1 MKVLLVS
8 THISQ
13 ITGYSKVSYNLVLQL
28 SKVCKLFHF
37 GFQRHPKKVDFRS
50 YPPNVAVYDVVGH
63 DTEPT
68 DGFGF
73 DKIKNYISLVEPDV
87 VMIYNDPLIVCNFL
101 KKMEYKKDVSP
112 YKLWIYLDQVYQGI
126 HPELVKTM
134 NDAAHRMLC
143 FTEGWKTAYES
154 YGSMP
159 VEVMGHAVDP
169 REFPEVQPT
178 MRRQL
183 KIPEDAIVFLNMN
196 RNSSRKRLDLT
207 ISGFIQFL
215 KTTKTNS
222 CLLLVTGDGYYDISR
237 ICKTEME
244 RWGIEENRIRIVNS
258 STHEINDATI
268 NDIYRSCDIGINTS
282 DGEGYGLTVLEH
294 LYCGKPQI
302 ITKLDCYSEFVPDS
316 VVEFV
321 EPVDRTYMSMAL
333 GLYAPTFTS
342 DSVALAM
349 HRMVDTL
356 DSKRQAVKEMKF
368 KTWDEVCK
376 DLIRI

>member
-1 MKVLLVS
+1 
-8 THISQ
+8 
-13 ITGYSKVSYNLVLQL
+13 
-28 SKVCKLFHF
+28 LFHF

-73 DKIKNYISLVEPDV
+73 DKIKSYISLVEPDV

-101 KKMEYKKDVSP
+101 KNMEYKKDVSP
-112 YKLWIYLDQVYQGI
+112 YKLWIYLDQVYHGV

-134 NDAAHRMLC
+134 NECAHRILC

-159 VEVMGHAVDP
+159 VEVLGHAVDP
-169 REFPEVQPT
+169 REFPEVQLT
-178 MRRQL
+178 LRKQL
-183 KIPEDAIVFLNMN
+183 EIPEGAVLFLNMN
-196 RNSSRKRLDLT
+196 RNSARKRLDLT

-222 CLLLVTGDGYYDISR
+222 YLLLVVGEGHYDLSR
-237 ICKTEME
+237 IYKTEMA
-244 RWGIEENRIRIVNS
+244 RWGVVEDRLRVINS
-258 STHEINDATI
+258 STNEINDVMI
-268 NDIYRSCDIGINTS
+268 NDIYRSCDVGINTS

-302 ITKLDCYSEFVPDS
+302 ITKLDCYSEFVSDDAI
-316 VVEFV
+316 EFI
-321 EPVDRTYMSMAL
+321 EPVDRTYMSMPL
-333 GLYAPTFTS
+333 GLHAPVFTS
-342 DSVALAM
+342 ASVADAM

-356 DSKRQAVKEMKF
+356 DAKRQAIKGMTF
-368 KTWDEVCK
+368 KTWENVCK
-376 DLIRI
+376 NLIRI